1 MVSTTEVLPATIP
14 KSGATKGKRPAK
26 PWRGGRKALLT
37 LSEIQRVGDKVAMG
51 LPVEYSLL
59 LAGIKRHSWEC
70 AMARPRLYEAFQMCK
85 ARFLNE
91 ALDKI
96 KVADARTLPVGL
108 CWILERRHSDI
119 FSKSTSHVNV
129 NATFV
134 SRELPLGDL
143 ADRARR
149 MLTSDRVRKKLK
161 TIDI

>member
-1 MVSTTEVLPATIP
+1 MVSTTEVLPATSNSRVVR
-14 KSGATKGKRPAK
+14 KANRPPEK
-26 PWRGGRKALLT
+26 FKGGRKPLLSLEKVNQVGEEVAL
-37 LSEIQRVGDKVAMG
+37 GM
-51 LPVEYSLL
+51 PVEYALL
-59 LAGIKRHSWEC
+59 LCGIQRHTWEMS
-70 AMARPRLYEAFQMCK
+70 MARPKLHEAFQLCK
-85 ARFLNE
+85 ARFLSE
-91 ALDKI
+91 ALHKI
-96 KVADARTLPVGL
+96 KVADARSLPVGL

-161 TIDI
+161 TIDV